1 MFEMLKYYI
10 ENNYFV
16 SFAKCPSYL
25 ILNLSSL
32 EIIELKKFLWVP
44 NLIWP
49 LWLHPILVVLR
60 IIVIQLFLII
70 KLPQL
75 HVITIFFFSDFIFS
89 SDSPVL
95 WVRIDP
101 EVTWLRQ
108 VTFEQPDYMWQ
119 YQLKH
124 ERDVIAQ
131 SEVLLMT
138 LQFINWS
145 CPG

>member
-1 MFEMLKYYI
+1 
-10 ENNYFV
+10 
-16 SFAKCPSYL
+16 
-25 ILNLSSL
+25 
-32 EIIELKKFLWVP
+32 
-44 NLIWP
+44 
-49 LWLHPILVVLR
+49 LVVLR

-138 LQFINWS
+138 L
-145 CPG
+145 

>member
-1 MFEMLKYYI
+1 MTSSNFGSSQ
-10 ENNYFV
+10 NY
-16 SFAKCPSYL
+16 C
-25 ILNLSSL
+25 
-32 EIIELKKFLWVP
+32 
-44 NLIWP
+44 
-49 LWLHPILVVLR
+49 HPI
-60 IIVIQLFLII
+60 IFI
-70 KLPQL
+70 KLLQL
-75 HVITIFFFSDFIFS
+75 HELTIFFFSDFIFS

-138 LQFINWS
+138 LQFIN
-145 CPG
+145 